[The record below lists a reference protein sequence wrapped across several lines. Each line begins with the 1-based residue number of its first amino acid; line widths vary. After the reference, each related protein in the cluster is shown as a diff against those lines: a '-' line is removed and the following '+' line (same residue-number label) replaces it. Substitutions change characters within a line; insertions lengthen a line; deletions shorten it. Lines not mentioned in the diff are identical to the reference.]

1 MAELPASGVLNVK
14 DLKRISEEKETAKLQ
29 EVLTRRKKE
38 EDEERQARQHFME
51 RDVKPEGLERFNA
64 WVRRAA
70 EQGQEEIEILRFPS
84 HYCTDHGRAINNFEE
99 GWPDTLTGFTR
110 RVYDTYVEHAKP
122 QGFTIRAQILNYPDG
137 GLGEVGLFIGW

>member
-1 MAELPASGVLNVK
+1 MTGTPSGAVVSAK
-14 DLKRISEEKETAKLQ
+14 DLKRSCGERERAELREILD
-29 EVLTRRKKE
+29 RRKKE
-38 EDEERQARQHFME
+38 EEEEHRTRQDFME

-99 GWPDTLTGFTR
+99 GWPDTLTGFAR
-110 RVYDTYVEHAKP
+110 KVYDAYVDNAKP

-137 GLGEVGLFIGW
+137 GLGEVGMFIGW

>member
-1 MAELPASGVLNVK
+1 MPVLNAK
-14 DLKRISEEKETAKLQ
+14 DLKRIAEDKETAKLQ
-29 EVLTRRKKE
+29 EVLDRRKKE

-51 RDVKPEGLERFNA
+51 QQVKPEGLERFNA

-84 HYCTDHGRAINNFEE
+84 GYCTDHGRAINNFEE
-99 GWPDTLTGFTR
+99 GWPDTLTGFAR
-110 RVYDTYVEHAKP
+110 RVYDAYVEHAKP

-137 GLGEVGLFIGW
+137 GLGEVGMFIGW